1 VKLRDRIA
9 LVTGAA
15 SGIGAATARRF
26 AREGATVAI
35 NDAKPEGLDAQ
46 GALPGMRERAW
57 GRIVNTSSIG
67 SLGNI
72 GQANYAASKAG
83 VIGLTKTLALEYAK
97 YGVTVNAIA
106 PGPVMTA
113 MLAGVPEAIRERI
126 IAQVPVGRI
135 ASPDEVRGSRV
146 FRRMMPRSSRAG
158 HPRRR
163 RDVGGDLRGGH
174 EKRRADRSGVSSSVR
189 RRAIATDLGGR
200 QGVLRQRGGQA
211 RRCRRSGRRVGCRAD
226 GVPVPYLVDG
236 RRGPIRPSAPGARAH
251 VRLGTVGIH
260 MPMPLR
266 AAGWRISSWCSA
278 WKLNQPA
285 ATRRS

>member
-35 NDAKPEGLDAQ
+35 NDAKLEGLDAVAGEIRAA
-46 GALPGMRERAW
+46 GAKALVLPGDVTKKADCERIVQDVTRTFGRLDILINNAGINRDAMAAKMTEEQWDAVLSVNLKGTFLCAQAAFPGMRERAW
-57 GRIVNTSSIG
+57 GRVVNTSSIG
-67 SLGNI
+67 ALGNI

-135 ASPDEVRGSRV
+135 ASPDEIAGVHV
-146 FRRMMPRSSRAG
+146 FLASEDA
-158 HPRRR
+158 
-163 RDVGGDLRGGH
+163 
-174 EKRRADRSGVSSSVR
+174 AF
-189 RRAIATDLGGR
+189 IT
-200 QGVLRQRGGQA
+200 GQ
-211 RRCRRSGRRVGCRAD
+211 VIFAD
-226 GVPVPYLVDG
+226 GG
-236 RRGPIRPSAPGARAH
+236 MS
-251 VRLGTVGIH
+251 VGI
-260 MPMPLR
+260 
-266 AAGWRISSWCSA
+266 
-278 WKLNQPA
+278 
-285 ATRRS
+285 

>member
-1 VKLRDRIA
+1 VRLRDRIA

-26 AREGATVAI
+26 AREGAMVAI
-35 NDAKPEGLDAQ
+35 NDAKPEGLDAVAGEIRAAGAKALVLPGDVTKKADCERIVQ
-46 GALPGMRERAW
+46 DVTRTFGRLDILINNAGINRDAMAAKMTEEQWDAVLSVNLKGTFLCAQAALPGDARAGLGA
-57 GRIVNTSSIG
+57 GRQHLSIG

-135 ASPDEVRGSRV
+135 ASPDEIAGVHV
-146 FRRMMPRSSRAG
+146 FLASEDA
-158 HPRRR
+158 
-163 RDVGGDLRGGH
+163 VF
-174 EKRRADRSGVSSSVR
+174 
-189 RRAIATDLGGR
+189 IT
-200 QGVLRQRGGQA
+200 GQ
-211 RRCRRSGRRVGCRAD
+211 VIFAD
-226 GVPVPYLVDG
+226 GG
-236 RRGPIRPSAPGARAH
+236 MS
-251 VRLGTVGIH
+251 VGI
-260 MPMPLR
+260 
-266 AAGWRISSWCSA
+266 
-278 WKLNQPA
+278 
-285 ATRRS
+285 

>member
-35 NDAKPEGLDAQ
+35 NDAKPEGLDAVAGEIRAA
-46 GALPGMRERAW
+46 GAKALVLPGDVTKKADCERIVQEVIRTFGRLDILINNAGINRDAMAAKMTEEQWDAVLSVNLKGTFLCAQAAFPGMRERAW
-57 GRIVNTSSIG
+57 GRVVNTSSIG
-67 SLGNI
+67 ALGNI

-135 ASPDEVRGSRV
+135 ASPDEIAGVHV
-146 FRRMMPRSSRAG
+146 FLASEDA
-158 HPRRR
+158 
-163 RDVGGDLRGGH
+163 
-174 EKRRADRSGVSSSVR
+174 AF
-189 RRAIATDLGGR
+189 IT
-200 QGVLRQRGGQA
+200 GQ
-211 RRCRRSGRRVGCRAD
+211 VIFAD
-226 GVPVPYLVDG
+226 GG
-236 RRGPIRPSAPGARAH
+236 MS
-251 VRLGTVGIH
+251 VGI
-260 MPMPLR
+260 
-266 AAGWRISSWCSA
+266 
-278 WKLNQPA
+278 
-285 ATRRS
+285 

>member
-35 NDAKPEGLDAQ
+35 NDAKPEGLDTVAGEIRAAGAKALVLPGDVTRKADCERIVQEVTRTFGRLDILINNAGINRDATAAKMSEEQWDAVLSVNLKGTFLCAQ
-46 GALPGMRERAW
+46 AALPGMRERAW
-57 GRIVNTSSIG
+57 GRVVNTSSIG

-135 ASPDEVRGSRV
+135 ASPDEIAGVHV
-146 FRRMMPRSSRAG
+146 FLASDDA
-158 HPRRR
+158 
-163 RDVGGDLRGGH
+163 
-174 EKRRADRSGVSSSVR
+174 AF
-189 RRAIATDLGGR
+189 IT
-200 QGVLRQRGGQA
+200 GQ
-211 RRCRRSGRRVGCRAD
+211 VIFAD
-226 GVPVPYLVDG
+226 GG
-236 RRGPIRPSAPGARAH
+236 MS
-251 VRLGTVGIH
+251 VGI
-260 MPMPLR
+260 
-266 AAGWRISSWCSA
+266 
-278 WKLNQPA
+278 
-285 ATRRS
+285 

>member
-1 VKLRDRIA
+1 VKLQDRIA

-35 NDAKPEGLDAQ
+35 NDAKPEGLDAVAGEIRAAGAKALVLPGDVTKKADCERIVQ
-46 GALPGMRERAW
+46 DVTRTFGRLDILINNAGINRDAMAAKMTEEQWDAVLSVNLKGTFLCAQAALPGMRERAW
-57 GRIVNTSSIG
+57 GRVVNTSSIG
-67 SLGNI
+67 ALGNI

-135 ASPDEVRGSRV
+135 ASPDEIAGVHV
-146 FRRMMPRSSRAG
+146 FLASEDA
-158 HPRRR
+158 
-163 RDVGGDLRGGH
+163 
-174 EKRRADRSGVSSSVR
+174 AF
-189 RRAIATDLGGR
+189 IT
-200 QGVLRQRGGQA
+200 GQ
-211 RRCRRSGRRVGCRAD
+211 VIFAD
-226 GVPVPYLVDG
+226 GG
-236 RRGPIRPSAPGARAH
+236 MS
-251 VRLGTVGIH
+251 VGI
-260 MPMPLR
+260 
-266 AAGWRISSWCSA
+266 
-278 WKLNQPA
+278 
-285 ATRRS
+285 

>member
-35 NDAKPEGLDAQ
+35 NDAKPEGLDAVAGEIRAAGAKALVLPGDVTKKADCERIVQ
-46 GALPGMRERAW
+46 GVTRTFGRLDILINNAGINRDAMAAKMTEEQWDAVLSVNLKGTFLCAQAALPGMRERAW
-57 GRIVNTSSIG
+57 GRVVNTSSIG
-67 SLGNI
+67 ALGNI

-135 ASPDEVRGSRV
+135 ASPDEIAGVHV
-146 FRRMMPRSSRAG
+146 FLASEDA
-158 HPRRR
+158 
-163 RDVGGDLRGGH
+163 
-174 EKRRADRSGVSSSVR
+174 AF
-189 RRAIATDLGGR
+189 IT
-200 QGVLRQRGGQA
+200 GQ
-211 RRCRRSGRRVGCRAD
+211 VIFAD
-226 GVPVPYLVDG
+226 GG
-236 RRGPIRPSAPGARAH
+236 MS
-251 VRLGTVGIH
+251 VGI
-260 MPMPLR
+260 
-266 AAGWRISSWCSA
+266 
-278 WKLNQPA
+278 
-285 ATRRS
+285 

>member
-35 NDAKPEGLDAQ
+35 NDAKPEGLDTVAGEIRAAGAKALVLPGDVTKKADCERIVQEVTRTFGRLDILINNAGINRDAMAARMTEEQWDAVLSVNLKGTFLCAQ
-46 GALPGMRERAW
+46 AALPGMRERAW
-57 GRIVNTSSIG
+57 GRVINTSSIG

-72 GQANYAASKAG
+72 GPANYAASKAG
-83 VIGLTKTLALEYAK
+83 VIGLTKTLALEYAR

-135 ASPDEVRGSRV
+135 ASPDEI
-146 FRRMMPRSSRAG
+146 A
-158 HPRRR
+158 
-163 RDVGGDLRGGH
+163 GGH
-174 EKRRADRSGVSSSVR
+174 VFLSSDD
-189 RRAIATDLGGR
+189 AAFIT
-200 QGVLRQRGGQA
+200 GQ
-211 RRCRRSGRRVGCRAD
+211 VIFAD
-226 GVPVPYLVDG
+226 GEM
-236 RRGPIRPSAPGARAH
+236 S
-251 VRLGTVGIH
+251 VGI
-260 MPMPLR
+260 
-266 AAGWRISSWCSA
+266 
-278 WKLNQPA
+278 
-285 ATRRS
+285 

>member
-1 VKLRDRIA
+1 MKLRDRIA

-35 NDAKPEGLDAQ
+35 NDAKPEGLDAVAGEIRAAGAKALVLPGDVTKKADCERIVLDVTRTFGRLDILINNAGINRDAMAAKMTEEQ
-46 GALPGMRERAW
+46 WDAVLSVNLKGTFLCAQAALPGMRERAW
-57 GRIVNTSSIG
+57 GRVVNTSSIG
-67 SLGNI
+67 ALGNI

-135 ASPDEVRGSRV
+135 ASPDEIAGVHV
-146 FRRMMPRSSRAG
+146 FLASEDA
-158 HPRRR
+158 
-163 RDVGGDLRGGH
+163 
-174 EKRRADRSGVSSSVR
+174 AF
-189 RRAIATDLGGR
+189 IT
-200 QGVLRQRGGQA
+200 GQ
-211 RRCRRSGRRVGCRAD
+211 VIFAD
-226 GVPVPYLVDG
+226 GG
-236 RRGPIRPSAPGARAH
+236 MS
-251 VRLGTVGIH
+251 VGI
-260 MPMPLR
+260 
-266 AAGWRISSWCSA
+266 
-278 WKLNQPA
+278 
-285 ATRRS
+285 

>member
-1 VKLRDRIA
+1 MKLRDRIA

-35 NDAKPEGLDAQ
+35 NDAKPEGLDAVAGEIRAAGAKALVLPGDVTQ
-46 GALPGMRERAW
+46 KADCERIVQDVTRTFGRLDILINNAGINRDAMAAKMTEEQWDTVLSVNLKGTFLCAQAALPGMRERAW
-57 GRIVNTSSIG
+57 GRVVNTSSIG

-135 ASPDEVRGSRV
+135 ASPDEIAGVHV
-146 FRRMMPRSSRAG
+146 FLASDDA
-158 HPRRR
+158 
-163 RDVGGDLRGGH
+163 
-174 EKRRADRSGVSSSVR
+174 AF
-189 RRAIATDLGGR
+189 IT
-200 QGVLRQRGGQA
+200 GQ
-211 RRCRRSGRRVGCRAD
+211 VIFAD
-226 GVPVPYLVDG
+226 GG
-236 RRGPIRPSAPGARAH
+236 MS
-251 VRLGTVGIH
+251 VGI
-260 MPMPLR
+260 
-266 AAGWRISSWCSA
+266 
-278 WKLNQPA
+278 
-285 ATRRS
+285 